1 VHRWTGF
8 ADAFTH
14 LTTLRI
20 FRAMRKLV
28 SPGSLTVPSG
38 SKAASDVA
46 LEAITPEEAE
56 NAAERSYA
64 RV

>member
-1 VHRWTGF
+1 MPIDNRGRGAVSLHFARLPVLTGSS
-8 ADAFTH
+8 
-14 LTTLRI
+14 
-20 FRAMRKLV
+20 

-38 SKAASDVA
+38 SKAASHVA
-46 LEAITPEEAE
+46 PEAITPEEAE